1 MFGFFEQ
8 IANII
13 GFVIDFVISAF
24 TMLLTLITQIP
35 AALVFIAASV
45 VYLPEF
51 LTTFV
56 LLFIGTAVVLQIINK
71 GD

>member
-1 MFGFFEQ
+1 MFNFFEQ

-24 TMLLTLITQIP
+24 TMLITLITQIP
-35 AALVFIAASV
+35 PALAFLAAAV